1 MVKRGNLSGIGRRI
15 GVGKESDI
23 YLATNADGDELAIKL
38 HRLGRISFRRIKEKR
53 DYLRHRKHSE
63 PAIPFGL
70 VRASDATFSALVSC
84 DAHFPKYSQHPGCI

>member
-1 MVKRGNLSGIGRRI
+1 MLRSYDGYRLTYGGYDFLALRAMVKRGTLSGVGRRI

-63 PAIPFGL
+63 PKSRTRLF
-70 VRASDATFSALVSC
+70 
-84 DAHFPKYSQHPGCI
+84 